1 MTYKG
6 HAKVLCMESPV
17 QNVIIGNI
25 PGALGLGFRLC
36 ISNLSDSDSDA
47 DASHNH
53 SQITHLTAKYMHRI
67 TIYLR
72 PHILNTELDEKFSSN
87 SVFSLH
93 GRK

>member
-36 ISNLSDSDSDA
+36 ISNLSDSDA
-47 DASHNH
+47 DLSNDR
-53 SQITHLTAKYMHRI
+53 SQSTYSTAQY
-67 TIYLR
+67 TLNNYFAYVFIY
-72 PHILNTELDEKFSSN
+72 
-87 SVFSLH
+87 
-93 GRK
+93 